1 MVSKFHSSLSEAL
14 SLMLNDSDDYNVI
27 IQVGENQ
34 NIKEFRAHSNILKAR
49 SPYFK
54 GALSAIEYSENEEN
68 DEFLAKEKKSLH
80 SHKEKCTFCKD
91 NDEFRWWNHGHEEF
105 LPSEMVKK
113 RSEGWI
119 SKKDNMIEFRKPNIS
134 PTVFEMILKYIYT
147 GEVNLTKVPGENIL
161 GLLVA
166 SDELLLEEL
175 LSHVQG
181 YLIEK
186 QTTWVEKNFVLVL
199 HTVFKLSSCKKLQD
213 HCLESIC
220 ADPQPFI
227 TSKDF
232 PSLDKDI
239 LYGLL
244 KRDDLNIEEIVVWDY
259 LIKWGI
265 QQTPGLKSRNNNR
278 TKWNNKNYEALKKT
292 LNKFIPLIRFTAIGS
307 TDFFDKVRPYKAV
320 IPYHIYEEAMEFYL
334 KNTSPKTT
342 TLPPRV
348 GNTRFG
354 SKLIKP
360 KLISIIAG
368 WIERKNVNSSSL
380 IKKYKFDL
388 LYRSSQDGFN
398 VNTIQNKCN
407 GQGPCIV
414 LVKHQQSAKIYGG
427 YNPVCFSYSEQWIYT
442 TGSFIFSFENSED
455 IENMQISRVNSNYYS
470 YAIYDSSYGFNFA
483 HT

>member
-14 SLMLNDSDDYNVI
+14 SLMLNDSDDHDVI

-54 GALSAIEYSENEEN
+54 GAFSA
-68 DEFLAKEKKSLH
+68 
-80 SHKEKCTFCKD
+80 
-91 NDEFRWWNHGHEEF
+91 
-105 LPSEMVKK
+105 
-113 RSEGWI
+113 GWI
-119 SKKDNMIEFRKPNIS
+119 SKKDNIIEFRKPNIN

-147 GEVNLTKVPGENIL
+147 GEVDLTKAPGENIL

-181 YLIEK
+181 YLIEN
-186 QTTWVEKNFVLVL
+186 QSTWIEKNFVLVL
-199 HTVFKLSSCKKLQD
+199 HTVFKLASCKKLQD

-220 ADPQPFI
+220 DDPQPFI

-244 KRDDLNIEEIVVWDY
+244 KRDDLNIEEIVAWDY

-265 QQTPGLKSRNNNR
+265 QQTPGLGSRNNNR

-292 LNKFIPLIRFTAIGS
+292 LNKFIPLIRFTAIS
-307 TDFFDKVRPYKAV
+307 SADFFDKVRPYKAV
-320 IPYHIYEEAMEFYL
+320 IPYHIYEEAMEFYM
-334 KNTSPKTT
+334 KDTMPKTT

-348 GNTRFG
+348 GRSQIESN
-354 SKLIKP
+354 LIKP
-360 KLISIIAG
+360 KLTRIIAG
-368 WIERKNVNSSSL
+368 WIERKNGNNLSL
-380 IKKYKFDL
+380 NKKYKFDL
-388 LYRSSQDGFN
+388 LYRGSQDGIN
-398 VNTIQNKCN
+398 YSTCRNKCN
-407 GQGPCIV
+407 NQGPCLV
-414 LVKHQQSAKIYGG
+414 LVKHQQSSEIYGG
-427 YNPVCFSYSEQWIYT
+427 YNPLGFMYCGNQWRNTSE
-442 TGSFIFSFENSED
+442 SFIFSFETGED
-455 IENMQISRVNSNYYS
+455 IKNMKISRVNSNYYNC
-470 YAIYDSSYGFNFA
+470 AIYECNSYGFSFGNNLYMNSNSNIYFSNTGYYDDNVDNVLNPYQYTNFWPEEIEVFKI
-483 HT
+483 TTS